1 MGKIKMANMFPDIGD
16 VTVMPLLMM
25 LLLLMLMLML
35 MPMMLALTLLVLP
48 DAFEAAAYVVADDA
62 DAETKM
68 LNVARHLA
76 GANALLLLLLL
87 LVMLLML
94 MMI

>member
-1 MGKIKMANMFPDIGD
+1 
-16 VTVMPLLMM
+16 M
-25 LLLLMLMLML
+25 L
-35 MPMMLALTLLVLP
+35 MMLALALLLLP
-48 DAFEAAAYVVADDA
+48 DAFKSVAYVVVDDV

-76 GANALLLLLLL
+76 NANVVMRLLLL
-87 LVMLLML
+87 LVVMLMML